1 LKCSECGTENPEN
14 TDFCENC
21 GKKLPELQTSKSSVR
36 SNSKFLILIVCIIA
50 VVAIAGIVGVVALT
64 SANSNTGSSG
74 ATEYVVIVSGAM
86 EPVIYRGDIVEVDH
100 NTTNIQVGDI
110 IIYNATWF
118 PEPVIHRVT
127 AIRNA
132 KNGTTYFIAK
142 GDNNP
147 AQDPEPVYQN
157 QIVSKVVTNNGKPVI
172 IPKIGYIS
180 LWIRGL

>member
-1 LKCSECGTENPEN
+1 LKCNVCGTENPEN
-14 TDFCENC
+14 VDFCKNC
-21 GKKLPELQTSKSSVR
+21 GKKLPELKTSNSSVR
-36 SNSKFLILIVCIIA
+36 SNSKLLILIVCTVA
-50 VVAIAGIVGVVALT
+50 VVAMVGIVGVVALT
-64 SANSNTGSSG
+64 SANSNTGNSG

-86 EPVIYRGDIVEVDH
+86 EPILHRGDIVEVYH
-100 NTTNIQVGDI
+100 NTSNIQVGDI

-127 AIRNA
+127 AIRKA
-132 KNGTTYFIAK
+132 KNGTNYFIAK

-157 QIVSKVVTNNGKPVI
+157 QIISKVVTSNGQPVV